1 MSAIHL
7 DRAEAIVKE
16 ALRAARERKLPP
28 MSVVVVD
35 AGGHLKFAARED
47 GAGLGGVDIA
57 AGKARS
63 AVMFGCSSRQI
74 ADALAGNPLAGQSVL
89 ALFSG
94 RIMLLPGAVLL
105 TAADGTVVG
114 AVGAAGG
121 PPDEDEGIAKAGA
134 AIFAGTGGLK
144 GA

>member
-1 MSAIHL
+1 MSAISL
-7 DRAEAIVKE
+7 VQAEQVVQA
-16 ALRAARERKLPP
+16 ALRAARERKICV
-28 MSVVVVD
+28 SVVVVD
-35 AGGHLKFAARED
+35 AGGHIKYAVRED

-74 ADALAGNPLAGQSVL
+74 ADGLSGNPQAFQSVL
-89 ALFSG
+89 AVFPG
-94 RIMLLPGAVLL
+94 RIVLLPGAVLL
-105 TAADGTVVG
+105 TASDGTVLG

-121 PPDEDEGIAKAGA
+121 PPDEDEAISKAGA
-134 AIFAGTGGLK
+134 AALAAAGSSK